1 MQFRKENYGGWLH
14 GSGTG
19 FHSAPV
25 SFFPSFNCHWIH
37 SIRLRSIFLLRPFLI
52 SGVILT
58 LLVFQ
63 DLEILLAE
71 LRIGLIENSR
81 FHDESYHFHVCM
93 PILKVTIVIFNEFLF
108 FLRDKFSLKESTFE
122 GNRILNFYTEIMI
135 SIVFTIF

>member
-37 SIRLRSIFLLRPFLI
+37 SIRLRSIFLLRVPHLWCYSNVTRL
-52 SGVILT
+52 SGFGNIARGIKDRVNWKFT
-58 LLVFQ
+58 F
-63 DLEILLAE
+63 D
-71 LRIGLIENSR
+71 
-81 FHDESYHFHVCM
+81 DESYHFHVCM

-108 FLRDKFSLKESTFE
+108 FLRDKFSLKVSTFE
-122 GNRILNFYTEIMI
+122 GNTILNFYTEIMI